1 MFRVRRYTSKK
12 LAKALMR
19 RKLGSEI
26 SAMNRSKRAKQKTVQ
41 RELQNE
47 GVLLS
52 DVVKKI
58 APVDP
63 YASQRKALHGKTDTA
78 LTKDGS
84 VDCPAC
90 GASMGKPQRRGLFH
104 KHFEY
109 QCPNCHLVAEVK
121 SVSDEE
127 DFAKII

>member
-1 MFRVRRYTSKK
+1 MRFRRYTHRK

-26 SAMNRSKRAKQKTVQ
+26 SARNRSKRAKQKTVQ
-41 RELQNE
+41 RKLQNE
-47 GVLLS
+47 GILLT
-52 DVVKKI
+52 DVVKKT

-63 YASQRKALHGKTDTA
+63 YASQRKALHGKTGTA

-90 GASMGKPQRRGLFH
+90 GASMGKPQKRGLFH
-104 KHFEY
+104 KRFEY

-121 SVSDEE
+121 NVSDEE
-127 DFAKII
+127 GFAKLI